1 MQALTITP
9 VVRPEPVVVDVAPFH
24 VAGLRY
30 AGANANGE
38 LAVLWESFLAR
49 RAELASSSESGAIY
63 GVARGCAG
71 CKTDEFEYLA
81 GVEVKAISLLPKE
94 MVRWR
99 IPAQTYAVVAAENA
113 DEIGPVID
121 QFYRSWLPR
130 QLEYAP
136 VDGPSFE
143 YYPPEYPES
152 PVVYMY
158 FPITRT

>member
-1 MQALTITP
+1 VQALTIAP
-9 VVRPEPVVVDVAPFH
+9 VITPEPVIVDVAPLH

-30 AGANANGE
+30 VGANTNGE
-38 LAVLWESFLAR
+38 LAVLWETFLSR
-49 RAELASSSESGAIY
+49 RAELVTSSDGNATY

-71 CKTDEFEYLA
+71 CRNDEFEYLA

-99 IPAQTYAVVAAENA
+99 IPAQTYAVVFAASA

-143 YYPPEYPES
+143 YYPAEYPEN
-152 PVVYMY
+152 PAVYMY
-158 FPITRT
+158 FPISRA